1 MCKIKNILLDR
12 KIFFIF
18 ALLIEPK
25 IIRNTNMRKLF
36 TLVILP
42 IIIILL
48 GYLIVKGVM
57 KPIKFNEE
65 RAAREA
71 VAIQKLKDIR
81 DLQVA
86 YKNKYGKFA
95 STLDSLADFYK
106 NDKMVINMQIGSV
119 NDSAMVAHTDAVRNA
134 NKKNKL
140 TDKDL
145 YELYKK
151 GDHNLVF
158 SIKSEIPVKDTLLK
172 REDFNIDKL
181 ADIPF
186 SNGKKIEM
194 KSIVKQ
200 VSGVDVPLFE
210 ANIPFND
217 LLAGMD
223 HQLLVNL
230 NSEKEKLNKFP
241 GLKVG
246 SIENPNNNAGNW
258 E

>member
-1 MCKIKNILLDR
+1 MKKLLT
-12 KIFFIF
+12 I
-18 ALLIEPK
+18 
-25 IIRNTNMRKLF
+25 
-36 TLVILP
+36 VILP

-95 STLDSLADFYK
+95 SALDTLVDFYK

-119 NDSAMVAHTDAVRNA
+119 NDSVMVAHTDAVKKA
-134 NKKNKL
+134 NKGI
-140 TDKDL
+140 TDKGL
-145 YELYKK
+145 YELYQK

-172 REDFNIDKL
+172 REDFNIDQI

-186 SNGKKIEM
+186 TNGKKIEM

-210 ANIPFND
+210 ANIPYDD
-217 LLAGMD
+217 LLEGMD

-230 NSEKEKLNKFP
+230 KSERDKMNKFP

-246 SIENPNNNAGNW
+246 SIDNPNNNAGNW

>member
-1 MCKIKNILLDR
+1 MK
-12 KIFFIF
+12 
-18 ALLIEPK
+18 
-25 IIRNTNMRKLF
+25 KLF

-81 DLQVA
+81 ELQVA

-95 STLDSLADFYK
+95 SALDTLVDFYK

-119 NDSAMVAHTDAVRNA
+119 NDSVMVAHTDAVKKA
-134 NKKNKL
+134 NKGI
-140 TDKDL
+140 TDKGL
-145 YELYKK
+145 YELYQK

-172 REDFNIDKL
+172 REDFNIDQI

-186 SNGKKIEM
+186 TNGKKIEM

-210 ANIPFND
+210 ANIPFDD
-217 LLAGMD
+217 LLEGMD

-230 NSEKEKLNKFP
+230 KSERDKMNKFP

-246 SIENPNNNAGNW
+246 SIDNPNNNAGNW

>member
-1 MCKIKNILLDR
+1 MKKLLT
-12 KIFFIF
+12 I
-18 ALLIEPK
+18 
-25 IIRNTNMRKLF
+25 
-36 TLVILP
+36 VILP
-42 IIIILL
+42 LIIILL

-65 RAAREA
+65 RAAREQ

-95 STLDSLADFYK
+95 SSLDSLADFYK
-106 NDKMVINMQIGSV
+106 NDKMIINMQIGSV
-119 NDSAMVAHTDAVRNA
+119 NDSAMVAHTEAVRNA

-151 GDHNLVF
+151 GDKNLVF

-172 REDFNIDKL
+172 REDFNIDHL

-186 SNGKKIEM
+186 SEGAKIGL

-210 ANIPFND
+210 ATIPFDD
-217 LLAGMD
+217 LLKGMD

-230 NSEKEKLNKFP
+230 KCEKDKMNKFP

-246 SIENPNNNAGNW
+246 SIDAPNNNAGNW

>member
-1 MCKIKNILLDR
+1 MRRFFLFLSLLNSR
-12 KIFFIF
+12 
-18 ALLIEPK
+18 
-25 IIRNTNMRKLF
+25 IIRNTHMKKLF

-95 STLDSLADFYK
+95 SALDTLVDFYK

-119 NDSAMVAHTDAVRNA
+119 NDSVMVAHTDAVKKA
-134 NKKNKL
+134 NKGI
-140 TDKDL
+140 TDKGL
-145 YELYKK
+145 YELYQK

-172 REDFNIDKL
+172 REGFNIDQI

-186 SNGKKIEM
+186 TNGKKIEM

-210 ANIPFND
+210 ANIPYDD
-217 LLAGMD
+217 LLEGMD

-230 NSEKEKLNKFP
+230 KSERDKMNKFP

-246 SIENPNNNAGNW
+246 SIDNPNNNAGNW

>member
-1 MCKIKNILLDR
+1 MK
-12 KIFFIF
+12 
-18 ALLIEPK
+18 
-25 IIRNTNMRKLF
+25 KLF
-36 TLVILP
+36 TIVILP

-65 RAAREA
+65 RAAREQ

-95 STLDSLADFYK
+95 TTLDTLADFYK
-106 NDKMVINMQIGSV
+106 NDKMIINMQIGSV

-151 GDHNLVF
+151 GDKNLVF
-158 SIKSEIPVKDTLLK
+158 SIKSEINVKDTLLK
-172 REDFNIDKL
+172 RPDFDINKL
-181 ADIPF
+181 AEIPF
-186 SNGKKIEM
+186 SDGAKINM

-210 ANIPFND
+210 ATIPFND
-217 LLAGMD
+217 LLKDMD

-230 NSEKEKLNKFP
+230 NSEKDKMNKFP

-246 SIENPNNNAGNW
+246 SIDAPNNNAGNW

>member
-1 MCKIKNILLDR
+1 
-12 KIFFIF
+12 
-18 ALLIEPK
+18 
-25 IIRNTNMRKLF
+25 
-36 TLVILP
+36 
-42 IIIILL
+42 
-48 GYLIVKGVM
+48 M

-81 DLQVA
+81 ELQVA

-95 STLDSLADFYK
+95 SALDTLVDFYK

-119 NDSAMVAHTDAVRNA
+119 NDSVMVAHTDAVKKA
-134 NKKNKL
+134 NKGI
-140 TDKDL
+140 TDKGL
-145 YELYKK
+145 YELYQK

-172 REDFNIDKL
+172 REDFNIDQI

-186 SNGKKIEM
+186 TNGKKIEM

-210 ANIPFND
+210 ANIPFDD
-217 LLAGMD
+217 LLEGMD

-230 NSEKEKLNKFP
+230 KSERDKMNKFP

-246 SIENPNNNAGNW
+246 SIDNPNNNAGNW

>member
-1 MCKIKNILLDR
+1 MRRFFLFLSLLNSR
-12 KIFFIF
+12 
-18 ALLIEPK
+18 
-25 IIRNTNMRKLF
+25 IIRNTHMKKLF

-95 STLDSLADFYK
+95 SALDTLVDFYK

-119 NDSAMVAHTDAVRNA
+119 NDSVMVAHTDAVKKA
-134 NKKNKL
+134 NKGI
-140 TDKDL
+140 TDKGL
-145 YELYKK
+145 YELYQK

-172 REDFNIDKL
+172 REGFDIDKI
-181 ADIPF
+181 AEIPF
-186 SNGKKIEM
+186 TNGKKIEM

-210 ANIPFND
+210 ANIPFDD
-217 LLAGMD
+217 LLEGMD

-230 NSEKEKLNKFP
+230 KSERDKMNKFP

-246 SIENPNNNAGNW
+246 SIDNPNNNAGNW

>member
-1 MCKIKNILLDR
+1 
-12 KIFFIF
+12 
-18 ALLIEPK
+18 
-25 IIRNTNMRKLF
+25 
-36 TLVILP
+36 
-42 IIIILL
+42 
-48 GYLIVKGVM
+48 M

-95 STLDSLADFYK
+95 SALDTLVDFYK

-119 NDSAMVAHTDAVRNA
+119 NDSVMVAHTDAVKKA
-134 NKKNKL
+134 NKGI
-140 TDKDL
+140 TDKGL
-145 YELYKK
+145 YELYQK

-172 REDFNIDKL
+172 REDFNIDQI

-186 SNGKKIEM
+186 TNGKKIEM

-210 ANIPFND
+210 ANIPFDD
-217 LLAGMD
+217 LLEGMD

-230 NSEKEKLNKFP
+230 KSERDKMNKFP

-246 SIENPNNNAGNW
+246 SIDNPNNNAGNW

>member
-1 MCKIKNILLDR
+1 MK
-12 KIFFIF
+12 
-18 ALLIEPK
+18 
-25 IIRNTNMRKLF
+25 KLF
-36 TLVILP
+36 TIVILP

-65 RAAREA
+65 KAAREA

-81 DLQVA
+81 ELQVA

-95 STLDSLADFYK
+95 TAIDSLADFYK

-151 GDHNLVF
+151 GDHNLIF
-158 SIKSEIPVKDTLLK
+158 SIKSEIPVRDTLLK
-172 REDFNIDKL
+172 REGFDIDKL
-181 ADIPF
+181 AEVPF
-186 SNGKKIEM
+186 AEGKKIQM

-210 ANIPFND
+210 ATIPYND
-217 LLAGMD
+217 LLEGMD
-223 HQLLVNL
+223 HQLIVNL
-230 NSEKEKLNKFP
+230 NSEKDKMNKFP

-246 SIENPNNNAGNW
+246 SIDNPNNNAGNW

>member
-1 MCKIKNILLDR
+1 MK
-12 KIFFIF
+12 
-18 ALLIEPK
+18 
-25 IIRNTNMRKLF
+25 KLF
-36 TLVILP
+36 TIVILP

-65 RAAREA
+65 RAVREQ

-95 STLDSLADFYK
+95 STLDTLADFYK
-106 NDKMVINMQIGSV
+106 NDKMIINMQIGSV
-119 NDSAMVAHTDAVRNA
+119 NDSVMVAHTEAVRNA
-134 NKKNKL
+134 NKRNKL

-158 SIKSEIPVKDTLLK
+158 SIKSEINVRDTLLK
-172 REDFNIDKL
+172 REGFNIDQL

-186 SNGKKIEM
+186 SDGAKIGM

-210 ANIPFND
+210 ATIPFND
-217 LLAGMD
+217 LLKGMD

-230 NSEKEKLNKFP
+230 NCEKDKMNKFP

-246 SIENPNNNAGNW
+246 SIDAPNNNAGNW

>member
-1 MCKIKNILLDR
+1 MK
-12 KIFFIF
+12 
-18 ALLIEPK
+18 
-25 IIRNTNMRKLF
+25 KLF

-42 IIIILL
+42 LIIILL

-81 DLQVA
+81 ELQVA

-95 STLDSLADFYK
+95 SSLDTLADFYK
-106 NDKMVINMQIGSV
+106 NDKMIINMQIGSV
-119 NDSAMVAHTDAVRNA
+119 NDSVMVAHTDAVKKA
-134 NKKNKL
+134 NKGIN
-140 TDKDL
+140 DKGL

-186 SNGKKIEM
+186 TNGKKIEM

-210 ANIPFND
+210 ATIPFND
-217 LLAGMD
+217 LLDGMD

-230 NSEKEKLNKFP
+230 NSEKDKMNKFP

-246 SIENPNNNAGNW
+246 SIDNPNNNAGNW

>member
-1 MCKIKNILLDR
+1 MRRFFLFLSLLNSR
-12 KIFFIF
+12 
-18 ALLIEPK
+18 
-25 IIRNTNMRKLF
+25 IIRNTHMKKLF

-65 RAAREA
+65 RAAREV

-81 DLQVA
+81 ELQVA

-95 STLDSLADFYK
+95 SALDTLVDFYK

-119 NDSAMVAHTDAVRNA
+119 NDSVMVAHTDAVKKA
-134 NKKNKL
+134 NKGI
-140 TDKDL
+140 TDKGL
-145 YELYKK
+145 YELYQK

-172 REDFNIDKL
+172 REDFNIDQI

-186 SNGKKIEM
+186 TNGKKIEM

-210 ANIPFND
+210 ANIPYDD
-217 LLAGMD
+217 LLEGMD

-230 NSEKEKLNKFP
+230 KSERDKMNKFP

-246 SIENPNNNAGNW
+246 SIDNPNNNAGNW

>member
-1 MCKIKNILLDR
+1 MRRFFLFLSLLNSR
-12 KIFFIF
+12 
-18 ALLIEPK
+18 
-25 IIRNTNMRKLF
+25 IIRNTHMKKLF

-81 DLQVA
+81 ELQVA

-95 STLDSLADFYK
+95 SALDTLVDFYK

-119 NDSAMVAHTDAVRNA
+119 NDSVMVAHTDAVKKA
-134 NKKNKL
+134 NKGI
-140 TDKDL
+140 TDKGL
-145 YELYKK
+145 YELYQK

-172 REDFNIDKL
+172 REGFNIDQI

-186 SNGKKIEM
+186 TNGKKIEM

-210 ANIPFND
+210 ANIPYDD
-217 LLAGMD
+217 LLEGMD

-230 NSEKEKLNKFP
+230 KSERDKMNKFP

-246 SIENPNNNAGNW
+246 SIDNPNNNAGNW

>member
-1 MCKIKNILLDR
+1 MRRFFLFLSLLNSR
-12 KIFFIF
+12 
-18 ALLIEPK
+18 
-25 IIRNTNMRKLF
+25 IIRNTHMKKLF

-95 STLDSLADFYK
+95 SALDTLVDFYK

-119 NDSAMVAHTDAVRNA
+119 NDSVMVAHTDAVKKA
-134 NKKNKL
+134 NKGI
-140 TDKDL
+140 TDKGL
-145 YELYKK
+145 YELYQK

-172 REDFNIDKL
+172 REDFNIDQI

-186 SNGKKIEM
+186 TNGKKIEM

-210 ANIPFND
+210 ANIPYDD
-217 LLAGMD
+217 LLEGMD

-230 NSEKEKLNKFP
+230 KSERDKMNKFP

-246 SIENPNNNAGNW
+246 SIDNPNNNAGNW

>member
-1 MCKIKNILLDR
+1 MK
-12 KIFFIF
+12 
-18 ALLIEPK
+18 
-25 IIRNTNMRKLF
+25 KLF

-42 IIIILL
+42 LLIIFL
-48 GYLIVKGVM
+48 GYMIVKGVM
-57 KPIKFNEE
+57 KPINFQDEQK
-65 RAAREA
+65 AREA

-86 YKNKYGKFA
+86 YKNKYGKYA

-106 NDKMVINMQIGSV
+106 NDKMIINMQIGSV
-119 NDSAMVAHTDAVRNA
+119 NDSVMMAHTDAVRNA
-134 NKKNKL
+134 NKRAKL

-158 SIKSEIPVKDTLLK
+158 SIKQEIDVKDTLLK
-172 REDFNIDKL
+172 REGFDVEKL

-210 ANIPFND
+210 ASIPYVD
-217 LLAGMD
+217 LLEGMD
-223 HQLLVNL
+223 HQLIVNL
-230 NSEKEKLNKFP
+230 NSEREKMHKYE

-246 SIENPNNNAGNW
+246 SIDNPNNNAGNW

>member
-1 MCKIKNILLDR
+1 
-12 KIFFIF
+12 
-18 ALLIEPK
+18 
-25 IIRNTNMRKLF
+25 
-36 TLVILP
+36 
-42 IIIILL
+42 
-48 GYLIVKGVM
+48 M

-95 STLDSLADFYK
+95 SALDTLVDFYK

-119 NDSAMVAHTDAVRNA
+119 NDSVMVAHTDAVKKA
-134 NKKNKL
+134 NKGI
-140 TDKDL
+140 TDKGL
-145 YELYKK
+145 YELYQK

-172 REDFNIDKL
+172 REGFNIDQI

-186 SNGKKIEM
+186 TNGKKIEM

-210 ANIPFND
+210 ANIPFDD
-217 LLAGMD
+217 LLEGMD

-230 NSEKEKLNKFP
+230 KSERDKMNKFP

-246 SIENPNNNAGNW
+246 SIDNPNNNAGNW

>member
-1 MCKIKNILLDR
+1 MRRFFLFLSLLNSR
-12 KIFFIF
+12 
-18 ALLIEPK
+18 
-25 IIRNTNMRKLF
+25 IIRNTHMKKLF

-81 DLQVA
+81 ELQVA

-95 STLDSLADFYK
+95 SALDTLVDFYK

-119 NDSAMVAHTDAVRNA
+119 NDSVMVAHTDAVKKA
-134 NKKNKL
+134 NKGI
-140 TDKDL
+140 TDKGL
-145 YELYKK
+145 YELYQK

-172 REDFNIDKL
+172 REDFNIDQI

-186 SNGKKIEM
+186 TNGKKIEM

-210 ANIPFND
+210 ANIPYDD
-217 LLAGMD
+217 LLEGMD

-230 NSEKEKLNKFP
+230 KSERDKMNKFP

-246 SIENPNNNAGNW
+246 SIDNPNNNAGNW

>member
-1 MCKIKNILLDR
+1 MK
-12 KIFFIF
+12 
-18 ALLIEPK
+18 
-25 IIRNTNMRKLF
+25 KLF
-36 TLVILP
+36 TIVILP

-65 RAAREA
+65 RAVREQ

-95 STLDSLADFYK
+95 STLDTLADFYK
-106 NDKMVINMQIGSV
+106 NDKMIINMQIGSV
-119 NDSAMVAHTDAVRNA
+119 NDSVMVAHTEAVRNA
-134 NKKNKL
+134 NKRNKL

-158 SIKSEIPVKDTLLK
+158 SIKSEINVKDTLLK
-172 REDFNIDKL
+172 REGFDINQL

-186 SNGKKIEM
+186 SDGAKIGM

-210 ANIPFND
+210 ATIPFND
-217 LLAGMD
+217 LLKGMD

-230 NSEKEKLNKFP
+230 NCERDKMNKFP

-246 SIENPNNNAGNW
+246 SIDAPNNNAGNW

>member
-1 MCKIKNILLDR
+1 MRRFFLFLSLLNSR
-12 KIFFIF
+12 
-18 ALLIEPK
+18 
-25 IIRNTNMRKLF
+25 IIRNTHMKKLF

-81 DLQVA
+81 ELQVA

-95 STLDSLADFYK
+95 SALDTLVDFYK

-119 NDSAMVAHTDAVRNA
+119 NDSVMVAHTDAVKKA
-134 NKKNKL
+134 NKGI
-140 TDKDL
+140 TDKGL
-145 YELYKK
+145 YELYQK

-172 REDFNIDKL
+172 REDFNIDQI

-186 SNGKKIEM
+186 TNGKKIEM

-210 ANIPFND
+210 ANIPFDD
-217 LLAGMD
+217 LLEGMD

-230 NSEKEKLNKFP
+230 KSERDKMNKFP

-246 SIENPNNNAGNW
+246 SIDNPNNNAGNW

>member
-1 MCKIKNILLDR
+1 
-12 KIFFIF
+12 
-18 ALLIEPK
+18 
-25 IIRNTNMRKLF
+25 
-36 TLVILP
+36 
-42 IIIILL
+42 
-48 GYLIVKGVM
+48 M

-95 STLDSLADFYK
+95 SALDTLVDFYK

-119 NDSAMVAHTDAVRNA
+119 NDSVMVAHTDAVKKA
-134 NKKNKL
+134 NKGI
-140 TDKDL
+140 TDKGL
-145 YELYKK
+145 YELYQK

-172 REDFNIDKL
+172 REGFDIDKI
-181 ADIPF
+181 AEIPF
-186 SNGKKIEM
+186 TNGKKIEM

-210 ANIPFND
+210 ANIPFDD
-217 LLAGMD
+217 LLEGMD

-230 NSEKEKLNKFP
+230 KSERDKMNKFP

-246 SIENPNNNAGNW
+246 SIDNPNNNAGNW

>member
-1 MCKIKNILLDR
+1 MK
-12 KIFFIF
+12 
-18 ALLIEPK
+18 
-25 IIRNTNMRKLF
+25 KLF
-36 TLVILP
+36 TIVILP

-65 RAAREA
+65 KAAREA

-81 DLQVA
+81 ELQVA

-95 STLDSLADFYK
+95 TAIDSLADFYK

-158 SIKSEIPVKDTLLK
+158 SIKSEIPVG
-172 REDFNIDKL
+172 EYIDLRYDCSDGVAFIKYRIT
-181 ADIPF
+181 D
-186 SNGKKIEM
+186 GKKLLEEATN
-194 KSIVKQ
+194 
-200 VSGVDVPLFE
+200 E
-210 ANIPFND
+210 ANRERQDEQVPWFE
-217 LLAGMD
+217 
-223 HQLLVNL
+223 
-230 NSEKEKLNKFP
+230 SR
-241 GLKVG
+241 
-246 SIENPNNNAGNW
+246 
-258 E
+258 

>member
-1 MCKIKNILLDR
+1 MKKLLT
-12 KIFFIF
+12 I
-18 ALLIEPK
+18 
-25 IIRNTNMRKLF
+25 
-36 TLVILP
+36 VILP

-65 RAAREA
+65 RAAREQ

-95 STLDSLADFYK
+95 TTLDTLADFYK
-106 NDKMVINMQIGSV
+106 NDKMIINMQIGSV

-151 GDHNLVF
+151 GDKNLVF
-158 SIKSEIPVKDTLLK
+158 SIKSEINVKDTLLK
-172 REDFNIDKL
+172 RPDFDINKL
-181 ADIPF
+181 AEIPF
-186 SNGKKIEM
+186 SDGAKINM

-200 VSGVDVPLFE
+200 VQE
-210 ANIPFND
+210 
-217 LLAGMD
+217 
-223 HQLLVNL
+223 
-230 NSEKEKLNKFP
+230 
-241 GLKVG
+241 
-246 SIENPNNNAGNW
+246 
-258 E
+258 

>member
-1 MCKIKNILLDR
+1 MK
-12 KIFFIF
+12 
-18 ALLIEPK
+18 
-25 IIRNTNMRKLF
+25 KLF

-42 IIIILL
+42 IIILLL

-57 KPIKFNEE
+57 KPIKFQEE
-65 RAAREA
+65 QKAREV

-86 YKNKYGKFA
+86 YKNKYGKYA
-95 STLDSLADFYK
+95 ATLDSLADFYK
-106 NDKMVINMQIGSV
+106 NDKMIINMQIGSV
-119 NDSAMVAHTDAVRNA
+119 NDSVMMAHTDAVRNA

-158 SIKSEIPVKDTLLK
+158 SIKQEVPVKDTLLK
-172 REDFNIDKL
+172 RPDFNIDQL

-186 SNGKKIEM
+186 SNGKKIDL
-194 KSIVKQ
+194 KSVVKQ

-210 ANIPFND
+210 ANIPYDD
-217 LLAGMD
+217 LLYGMD
-223 HQLLVNL
+223 HQQIVNL
-230 NSEKEKLNKFP
+230 KSEREKMHKYE

-246 SIENPNNNAGNW
+246 SIDNPNNNAGNW

>member
-1 MCKIKNILLDR
+1 MRRFFLFLSLLNSR
-12 KIFFIF
+12 
-18 ALLIEPK
+18 
-25 IIRNTNMRKLF
+25 IIRNTHMKKLF

-95 STLDSLADFYK
+95 SALDTLVDFYK

-119 NDSAMVAHTDAVRNA
+119 NDSVMVAHTDAVKKA
-134 NKKNKL
+134 NKGI
-140 TDKDL
+140 TDKGL
-145 YELYKK
+145 YELYQK

-172 REDFNIDKL
+172 REDFNIDQI

-186 SNGKKIEM
+186 TNGKKIEM

-210 ANIPFND
+210 ANIPFDD
-217 LLAGMD
+217 LLEGMD

-230 NSEKEKLNKFP
+230 KSERDKMNKFP

-246 SIENPNNNAGNW
+246 SIDNPNNNAGNW

>member
-1 MCKIKNILLDR
+1 MRRFFLFLSLLNTR
-12 KIFFIF
+12 
-18 ALLIEPK
+18 
-25 IIRNTNMRKLF
+25 IIRNTHMKKLF

-42 IIIILL
+42 LIIILL

-81 DLQVA
+81 ELQVA

-95 STLDSLADFYK
+95 SSLDTLADFYK
-106 NDKMVINMQIGSV
+106 NDKMIINMQIGSV
-119 NDSAMVAHTDAVRNA
+119 NDSVMVAHTDAVKKA
-134 NKKNKL
+134 NKGIN
-140 TDKDL
+140 DKGL

-186 SNGKKIEM
+186 TNGKKIEM

-210 ANIPFND
+210 ATIPFND
-217 LLAGMD
+217 LLDGMD

-230 NSEKEKLNKFP
+230 NSEKDKMNKFP

-246 SIENPNNNAGNW
+246 SIDNPNNNAGNW

>member
-1 MCKIKNILLDR
+1 MK
-12 KIFFIF
+12 
-18 ALLIEPK
+18 
-25 IIRNTNMRKLF
+25 KLF
-36 TLVILP
+36 TIVILP

-95 STLDSLADFYK
+95 SALDTLVDFYK

-119 NDSAMVAHTDAVRNA
+119 NDSVMVAHTDAVKKA
-134 NKKNKL
+134 NKGI
-140 TDKDL
+140 TDKGL
-145 YELYKK
+145 YELYQK

-172 REDFNIDKL
+172 REGFDIDKI
-181 ADIPF
+181 AEIPF
-186 SNGKKIEM
+186 TNGKKIEM

-210 ANIPFND
+210 ANIPFDD
-217 LLAGMD
+217 LLEGMD

-230 NSEKEKLNKFP
+230 KSERDKMNKFP

-246 SIENPNNNAGNW
+246 SIDNPNNNAGNW

>member
-1 MCKIKNILLDR
+1 MK
-12 KIFFIF
+12 
-18 ALLIEPK
+18 
-25 IIRNTNMRKLF
+25 KLF

-95 STLDSLADFYK
+95 SALDTLVDFYK

-119 NDSAMVAHTDAVRNA
+119 NDSVMVAHTDAVKKA
-134 NKKNKL
+134 NKGI
-140 TDKDL
+140 TDKGL
-145 YELYKK
+145 YELYQK

-172 REDFNIDKL
+172 REGFDIDKI
-181 ADIPF
+181 AEIPF
-186 SNGKKIEM
+186 TNGKKIEM

-210 ANIPFND
+210 ANIPFDD
-217 LLAGMD
+217 LLEGMD

-230 NSEKEKLNKFP
+230 KSERDKMNKFP

-246 SIENPNNNAGNW
+246 SIDNPNNNAGNW

>member
-1 MCKIKNILLDR
+1 MK
-12 KIFFIF
+12 
-18 ALLIEPK
+18 
-25 IIRNTNMRKLF
+25 KLF

-95 STLDSLADFYK
+95 SALDTLVDFYK

-119 NDSAMVAHTDAVRNA
+119 NDSVMVAHTDAVKKA
-134 NKKNKL
+134 NKGI
-140 TDKDL
+140 TDKGL
-145 YELYKK
+145 YELYQK

-172 REDFNIDKL
+172 REGFDIDKI
-181 ADIPF
+181 AEIPF
-186 SNGKKIEM
+186 TNGKKIEM

-210 ANIPFND
+210 ANIPFDD
-217 LLAGMD
+217 LLEGMD

-230 NSEKEKLNKFP
+230 KSERDKMNKFP

-246 SIENPNNNAGNW
+246 SIDNPNNTAGNW